1 VQQETASHCFSNK
14 YSLQIESIPF
24 ADLAGQSRIFVS
36 YQQNPQALEKY
47 FPSAVASHTQIA
59 NRIPEVL
66 ANHRADRNLL
76 CAALEKMNR
85 ACGASEKTLENIAL
99 LRDPDCVAIVSGQ
112 QAGLFSGPLYTIYKA
127 LSAIK
132 MTECLKGRGFKAVP
146 VFWIATEDHDFEE
159 VSKTFILGQTDELS
173 ELKNEPRRCYENL
186 PVGYIKL
193 DDSIAP
199 TVEHLFEELTSTE
212 FTPELRTLIEESW
225 QPHNYFGDAFVRL
238 LTRLFGKY
246 GLIFLCPLNRTL
258 KELAA
263 PIYTEAVEKSREIVE
278 ALQRRSEELVADG
291 YHAQVL
297 IGDDYF
303 PLFYQA
309 KDRTR
314 HALKKTAQG
323 TYRTKGIDREF
334 TLAEL
339 AGLAASDPR
348 KFSPS
353 VVLRSVVQDY
363 LLPTACYFG
372 GAAEIAYFAQ
382 SGEVYRLLN
391 RPLTPIFHRQSFTIV
406 EPRHARTFEKYDLN
420 LTDLLAGRENL
431 LPRIVEQHL
440 NAETARLFA
449 ESEEKINIELNRL
462 DQNLSQLAPTLADNL
477 AKRRRKIIYHIGA
490 LRSKFHRAQ
499 LQRDAVVQRQL
510 DAMFEALLPHKHLQE
525 RTLNV
530 TYFLNRY
537 GLNFID
543 WLYDAIDLDDKGH
556 RVVYL

>member
-1 VQQETASHCFSNK
+1 
-14 YSLQIESIPF
+14 
-24 ADLAGQSRIFVS
+24 
-36 YQQNPQALEKY
+36 
-47 FPSAVASHTQIA
+47 
-59 NRIPEVL
+59 
-66 ANHRADRNLL
+66 
-76 CAALEKMNR
+76 
-85 ACGASEKTLENIAL
+85 
-99 LRDPDCVAIVSGQ
+99 
-112 QAGLFSGPLYTIYKA
+112 
-127 LSAIK
+127 
-132 MTECLKGRGFKAVP
+132 
-146 VFWIATEDHDFEE
+146 
-159 VSKTFILGQTDELS
+159 
-173 ELKNEPRRCYENL
+173 
-186 PVGYIKL
+186 
-193 DDSIAP
+193 
-199 TVEHLFEELTSTE
+199 
-212 FTPELRTLIEESW
+212 
-225 QPHNYFGDAFVRL
+225 
-238 LTRLFGKY
+238 
-246 GLIFLCPLNRTL
+246 LIFLCPLNRTL

-278 ALQRRSEELVADG
+278 ALQRRSEELIADG